1 MKQEITHIKR
11 VIIKKLWRREDVN
24 IDWQLHDDVN
34 VLSGDNGSGKSTVLR
49 LIGKFLTG
57 EFITEPFG
65 SIEIIF
71 NTDDSLGVKLKLES
85 KELIQKIGYN
95 SNDEDSVEYTYL
107 NGVSIDPK
115 NSKRLNQLQIDI
127 ISNAE
132 QTLIEKETLQKL
144 GTNIST
150 YLDWEI
156 DKLQRQYANYQIDI
170 GKRVIE
176 RLERGENNVKE
187 ITASKNLFLDLIDSL
202 FKDTNKVIDRKAND
216 IVFIQNNEHKI
227 KTYQLSTGE
236 KQLLIM
242 LLSALVQ
249 DKKPTIMIMDEPE
262 LSLHP
267 DWQEKLISN
276 IKRLNPNLQLIIAT
290 HSPFMIVDG
299 WMDKV
304 TEMQKITT
312 AK

>member
-24 IDWQLHDDVN
+24 IDWQLNNDVN

-71 NTDDSLGVKLKLES
+71 NTDDSLGFKLKLES

-170 GKRVIE
+170 GKRVIA

-216 IVFIQNNEHKI
+216 IVFIQNNEHEI
-227 KTYQLSTGE
+227 KTHQLSTGE